1 MSDVSEVS
9 PAGAAP
15 VWLQRKE
22 RGSMWLMRL
31 MSWLSLTL
39 GRRLTRVIVHAIAL
53 YFLLAVPAS
62 RRASRAYLARC
73 LGRRPSWLDLYRHM
87 LTFATTVH
95 DRLYLLNDRF
105 DLFDVR
111 FEGEVPGQGAEEGAF
126 LFGAHLGSFEVLR
139 TLARKQA
146 TGRVCVA
153 MYPDNARQ
161 INAILAAINPSAVAD
176 IIALGEIDSIFQI
189 HERIEHGDMVGILAD
204 RAIRDERQVA
214 MPFLGAPADFPQGP
228 FRLAVAMR
236 HPVYFM
242 SGLYLGHG
250 RYELRFERLTDGGA
264 ATRDRQACVEDLMQ
278 KYVDALERHCRRAP
292 YNWFNFYDFWQT
304 RSKASA

>member
-1 MSDVSEVS
+1 MNEASAV
-9 PAGAAP
+9 P

-22 RGSMWLMRL
+22 RGSVWLMRL
-31 MSWLSLTL
+31 MSWLSLRL
-39 GRRLTRVIVHAIAL
+39 GRRLTRVIVHVIAL

-73 LGRRPSWLDLYRHM
+73 LSRPVGWLDLYRHM

-111 FEGEVPGQGAEEGAF
+111 FEGEVPGQGTQEGAF

-139 TLARKQA
+139 TLARQRA

-161 INAILAAINPSAVAD
+161 INAVLSAINPSAVAD
-176 IIALGEIDSIFQI
+176 IIALGQVDSILQI
-189 HERIEHGDMVGILAD
+189 HERIGQGDMVGILAD
-204 RAIRDERQVA
+204 RAINEERQV
-214 MPFLGAPADFPQGP
+214 MLPFLGADAAFPSGA

-236 HPVYFM
+236 QPVYFM
-242 SGLYLGHG
+242 SGLYLGGG
-250 RYELRFERLTDGGA
+250 RYELRFERLTDGRT
-264 ATRDRQACVEDLMQ
+264 ATRDRQAAVQDLMQ
-278 KYVDALERHCRRAP
+278 KYVEALERHCRRAP

-304 RSKASA
+304 HGKASA